1 MRETTIL
8 VFEILEKAWKTRN
21 CALIDMKIEFGVDE
35 QGTILV
41 ADVIDSD
48 SWRLWPSGDK
58 RLMVDKQVY
67 RNLTTVTD
75 SALDTVK
82 RNFQWV
88 SEQLDNII
96 PKNDHLIVIL
106 MGSAS
111 DKEHCEKIAK
121 NCQALGLNCELRVTS
136 AHKGTSE
143 TLKIVSEYESLFDN
157 LVFITVA
164 GRSNGLGP
172 VLSGNTTYP
181 VINCPPVNTSNMNVD
196 IWSSLNVPSGLGCGT
211 VLYPEAAALNAA
223 QILGLN
229 NFIIWSK
236 LRVKLINNLIT
247 LKTGDKALRGVRA
260 VESS

>member
-1 MRETTIL
+1 MRQTTIL
-8 VFEILEKAWKTRN
+8 VFEILERAWQTRN

-35 QGTILV
+35 NGEILV

-67 RNLTTVTD
+67 RNLATVTKSD
-75 SALDTVK
+75 LEVVK
-82 RNFQWV
+82 RNFTWV
-88 SEQLDNII
+88 SDQLDNIL
-96 PKNDHLIVIL
+96 PTNDHLVVIL

-111 DKEHCEKIAK
+111 DTEHCQKIAK
-121 NCQALGLNCELRVTS
+121 SCTSLGLNVELRVTS
-136 AHKGTSE
+136 AHKSTKGT
-143 TLKIVSEYESLFDN
+143 LQIVSEYEGVIQN
-157 LVFITVA
+157 LVFICVA

-181 VINCPPVNTSNMNVD
+181 VINCPPVKADNVTTD

-223 QILGLN
+223 QILGLT
-229 NFIIWSK
+229 NFMIWSK
-236 LRVKLINNLIT
+236 LRVKQVNNLTT
-247 LKTGDKALRGVRA
+247 LIKADKKLRGVQKA
-260 VESS
+260 

>member
-35 QGTILV
+35 SGQILV

-67 RNLTTVTD
+67 RNLVEVTQTE
-75 SALDTVK
+75 LDNVK
-82 RNFQWV
+82 RNFNWV
-88 SEQLDNII
+88 SEQLDNIL
-96 PKNDHLIVIL
+96 PKSDHLVVIL

-121 NCQALGLNCELRVTS
+121 CCHNLGLNCELRVTS
-136 AHKGTSE
+136 AHKGTQG
-143 TLKIVSEYESLFDN
+143 TLQIVAEYESLFDN

-172 VLSGNTTYP
+172 VLSGNTSYP
-181 VINCPPVNTSNMNVD
+181 VINCPPVNAANMKVD

-223 QILGLN
+223 QTLGLTN
-229 NFIIWSK
+229 YLIWSK
-236 LRVKLINNLIT
+236 LRVKMNENLLT
-247 LKTGDKALRGVRA
+247 LKKGDKGLRGVRKA
-260 VESS
+260 E